1 MKKGQTY
8 QSPIVSVI
16 TFTQNDVIRT
26 SYDKGDY
33 DIFGGGEVQE
43 LWQET
48 V

>member
-1 MKKGQTY
+1 
-8 QSPIVSVI
+8 VDVV
-16 TFTQNDVIRT
+16 TFTQDDAIRT

-33 DIFGGGEVQE
+33 DIFGGEGVQE